1 MKNKTLI
8 VSNNELEKIA
18 NELRKNILKMIY
30 TANSGHP
37 GSSLSSADL
46 ITALYYAEMKTNP
59 DNPQWEDRDRFLLS
73 KGHGCPTLYSVLS
86 MKGYF
91 DANHLTKLRQ
101 INSILQGHPDMK
113 KTPGIDY
120 TTGSLGNGLSL
131 GLGMALSAKLDKK
144 DYRTYVMLGCGEM
157 QEGIIWEAMMSA
169 AKFKADNLCAI
180 IDYNQLQLDGHNNDV
195 MPINSLKDKI
205 SSFNWYV
212 IECNGHNMADI
223 RKSFNEA
230 RSIKEK
236 PSVIIAETVKG
247 KGVSYMENKFE
258 WHGIVPDETLY
269 TKAMAELGECSD

>member
-1 MKNKTLI
+1 MNKVVYSI
-8 VSNNELEKIA
+8 SNNELEKIA
-18 NELRKNILKMIY
+18 NEVRINILKMIN

-46 ITALYYAEMKTNP
+46 ITVLYYAEMSIDPVNP
-59 DNPQWEDRDRFLLS
+59 KWEDRDRFLLS
-73 KGHGCPTLYSVLS
+73 KGHGCPTLYSILS

-91 DANHLTKLRQ
+91 DKSNLGKLRK
-101 INSILQGHPDMK
+101 INSILQGHPDMR

-157 QEGIIWEAMMSA
+157 QEGIIWEALMSA
-169 AKFKADNLCAI
+169 AKFEADNLCAI
-180 IDYNQLQLDGHNNDV
+180 VDYNQLQLDGHNNEV
-195 MPINSLKDKI
+195 MPIKGLKEKL
-205 SSFNWYV
+205 SSFNWNV
-212 IECNGHNMADI
+212 IECDGHNMTDI

-230 RSIKEK
+230 RATKGK
-236 PSVIIAETVKG
+236 PSIIIAATVKG

-258 WHGIVPDETLY
+258 WHGIVPDETLFS
-269 TKAMAELGECSD
+269 KAMAELGGI